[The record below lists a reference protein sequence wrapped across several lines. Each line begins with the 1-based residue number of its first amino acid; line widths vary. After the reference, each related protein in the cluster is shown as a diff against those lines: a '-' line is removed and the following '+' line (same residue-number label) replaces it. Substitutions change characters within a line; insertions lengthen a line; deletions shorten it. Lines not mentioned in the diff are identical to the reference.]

1 MCGYTELPRYH
12 TENNPS
18 VDSLFVI
25 WILLTSKMFKWL
37 KSLFIKPKWKP
48 TVCTVYHHKKEWWYV
63 EENGE
68 ILLVKSVLEK
78 VPPQLILESLS
89 PLALDYFS
97 NAVGILDLRGKVFLA
112 TKGGMEWSCDKH
124 YNFTT
129 GGPQIIDGLPLK
141 VELHSIKPT
150 TLQGQQKISPKEE
163 TVEFAAEEDKKM
175 MKKVLDAVHPSV
187 IIDVLPRDA
196 LVYFST
202 AHAIEDLYRSVHFE
216 TNGKMEW
223 TTCRTSVLQQQ
234 KLERPKKEHRKR
246 QNTEGIEEKQQKKK
260 RPIIS
265 IDC

>member
-1 MCGYTELPRYH
+1 
-12 TENNPS
+12 
-18 VDSLFVI
+18 
-25 WILLTSKMFKWL
+25 MFMWL
-37 KSLFIKPKWKP
+37 KSFFIKPKWKP
-48 TVCTVYHHKKEWWYV
+48 TVSTVYHNEKEWWYV
-63 EENGE
+63 KENGE

-89 PLALDYFS
+89 ALALDYFS
-97 NAVGILDLRGKVFLA
+97 NAVAILDLRGKVFLA

-124 YNFTT
+124 YNFPT
-129 GGPQIIDGLPLK
+129 GHPQIIEGLPLT
-141 VELHSIKPT
+141 VELPT
-150 TLQGQQKISPKEE
+150 TSQGQQKISPKEHA
-163 TVEFAAEEDKKM
+163 VEFATEEDKKVI
-175 MKKVLDAVHPSV
+175 KKVLDAVHPSV

-202 AHAIEDLYRSVHFE
+202 AHAIEDLYRSVHFK

-223 TTCRTSVLQQQ
+223 TTCRTARLQPQE
-234 KLERPKKEHRKR
+234 LERPKKDQQKR